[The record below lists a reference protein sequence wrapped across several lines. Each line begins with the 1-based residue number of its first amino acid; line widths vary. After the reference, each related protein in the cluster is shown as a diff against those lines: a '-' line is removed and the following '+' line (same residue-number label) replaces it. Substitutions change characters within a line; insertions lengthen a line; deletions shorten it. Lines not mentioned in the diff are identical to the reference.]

1 MFLMKNACVFFVI
14 KEGVLNEP
22 IFHNEKG
29 ENKLNLKKLNDKN
42 IMKAMFLN
50 FCTFLDEF
58 RAVMRR
64 AIMAIHSSI

>member
-1 MFLMKNACVFFVI
+1 MKKGACIFFVI

-42 IMKAMFLN
+42 RMKAMFLYFARFLMN
-50 FCTFLDEF
+50 FEP
-58 RAVMRR
+58 
-64 AIMAIHSSI
+64 